1 MGATLDKLF
10 VDPGTLPE
18 DGYGFFQLLFLTMVY
33 GAILFHASALISDG
47 SELLLATRWRGLVGS
62 VVLPVLGAVPD
73 GAIVIFAGLGSDAQ
87 QQMNVGVGAL
97 AGSTVMLLTLPW
109 SLAIFCGRVSLIEGQ
124 GQYQRPFPKRL
135 DPPDHMGLWDTGVN
149 CNELIVK
156 NGRVM
161 VVTLIGYI
169 IIQGA
174 GFTHHC
180 DQSSYT
186 ASLANQETC
195 AGEENGWAAA
205 GCAYCTIAFFG
216 YLYYQ
221 VRLDSDASKVD
232 RAKSAI
238 RKMIR
243 RRDASF
249 VNIFQAELQQEPASL
264 QLTSNPVVEMEN
276 DPTSNGA
283 ATQQLPAPGAM
294 DPGDGLNARSVLLP
308 FFKLHDR
315 NGNKRLDVHEFTRLL
330 IDIGT
335 PVPHGTTFEALHHD
349 LDTDEDGGLT
359 LEEVLNGL
367 GIIVRELKQAQTQ
380 AQGCPP
386 VTPEAAPHAKDC
398 EGAPIVLQP
407 GVLPG
412 NPDDPLPGR
421 TADNAASGMGD
432 VGEAMGMM
440 GQLDEDDN
448 EDPEV
453 PPELLDEDPAAQQQ
467 KIMRRSMTMMSIGT
481 FIVLL
486 VSDPMVNALSEIGDR
501 TGIPA
506 FYVSFL
512 FAPLASNASEL
523 IAAYNYALKRTKKD
537 ITVSFASLLGAAN
550 MNNTFCLGI
559 FLALVFCKSLSW
571 QIAAETMS
579 ILVAELIMFFY
590 SQRSTHTLFDALAV
604 LSIYPLTM
612 GLVASLEAAGLN

>member
-1 MGATLDKLF
+1 
-10 VDPGTLPE
+10 
-18 DGYGFFQLLFLTMVY
+18 
-33 GAILFHASALISDG
+33 
-47 SELLLATRWRGLVGS
+47 
-62 VVLPVLGAVPD
+62 
-73 GAIVIFAGLGSDAQ
+73 
-87 QQMNVGVGAL
+87 
-97 AGSTVMLLTLPW
+97 
-109 SLAIFCGRVSLIEGQ
+109 
-124 GQYQRPFPKRL
+124 
-135 DPPDHMGLWDTGVN
+135 
-149 CNELIVK
+149 
-156 NGRVM
+156 
-161 VVTLIGYI
+161 
-169 IIQGA
+169 
-174 GFTHHC
+174 
-180 DQSSYT
+180 
-186 ASLANQETC
+186 
-195 AGEENGWAAA
+195 
-205 GCAYCTIAFFG
+205 
-216 YLYYQ
+216 
-221 VRLDSDASKVD
+221 
-232 RAKSAI
+232 
-238 RKMIR
+238 
-243 RRDASF
+243 
-249 VNIFQAELQQEPASL
+249 
-264 QLTSNPVVEMEN
+264 
-276 DPTSNGA
+276 
-283 ATQQLPAPGAM
+283 
-294 DPGDGLNARSVLLP
+294 
-308 FFKLHDR
+308 
-315 NGNKRLDVHEFTRLL
+315 
-330 IDIGT
+330 
-335 PVPHGTTFEALHHD
+335 
-349 LDTDEDGGLT
+349 
-359 LEEVLNGL
+359 
-367 GIIVRELKQAQTQ
+367 
-380 AQGCPP
+380 

-571 QIAAETMS
+571 QFAAETLS

-604 LSIYPLTM
+604 MSIYPLTM